1 MKIHTDPG
9 CATTINLVISWPDVR
24 RTPIFFSPK
33 DKAKDKQE
41 TENSF
46 MWFGGSGYILFNSHP
61 PSASPYLPD
70 IRIALTHTQDKNI
83 LHGRRTAMEQCG
95 FLAVL
100 HIHKHREC
108 EHVNQ
113 EEIRR
118 KSAKAK
124 NNKVSKWGTRNN
136 VEAKPQEKKEKQRL
150 CENSALC
157 NVSLSWL
164 KQHLLQKPATD
175 EDESLSGTAMLIE
188 TKRQTEMCR
197 TICPTSS
204 GGTLTHAGMKWP
216 QPRSGMIYVSDFEIL
231 NSNSWCIPVSEHLSR
246 LIFHVRCFLDYIND
260 YRCSPCS
267 SEAGPKTSSPDL
279 MTVLISNLQTTR

>member
-9 CATTINLVISWPDVR
+9 CATTINLVIRWPDVR

-100 HIHKHREC
+100 QIHKHREC

-124 NNKVSKWGTRNN
+124 KNKVSKWGTRDN

-157 NVSLSWL
+157 NVSLGWL

-175 EDESLSGTAMLIE
+175 EDESSSGTAVLIE
-188 TKRQTEMCR
+188 RLKDKPRCAVPSAQLPQVAPWPMPGWSDHSQGPVWFTSPTLKFLIQIHGAFKCLNIYQDSFFMWGVFL
-197 TICPTSS
+197 TI
-204 GGTLTHAGMKWP
+204 
-216 QPRSGMIYVSDFEIL
+216 
-231 NSNSWCIPVSEHLSR
+231 
-246 LIFHVRCFLDYIND
+246 
-260 YRCSPCS
+260 
-267 SEAGPKTSSPDL
+267 
-279 MTVLISNLQTTR
+279 